1 MYECMYIY
9 YMYLYHYY
17 LLEFLV
23 LFHNV
28 FLQALKLQW
37 REATMTMPF
46 LAHFQKLTSVLCKPS
61 VERYSSLG
69 SNQSHISAKIIIIII
84 RQKSII
90 VNIYISMSHELH
102 T

>member
-1 MYECMYIY
+1 
-9 YMYLYHYY
+9 
-17 LLEFLV
+17 
-23 LFHNV
+23 
-28 FLQALKLQW
+28 
-37 REATMTMPF
+37 MTMPF

-84 RQKSII
+84 IIIRQKSII
-90 VNIYISMSHELH
+90 VNIYMSHELH

>member
-1 MYECMYIY
+1 
-9 YMYLYHYY
+9 
-17 LLEFLV
+17 
-23 LFHNV
+23 
-28 FLQALKLQW
+28 
-37 REATMTMPF
+37 MTMPF
-46 LAHFQKLTSVLCKPS
+46 LAHFQRLTSVLCKLS

>member
-1 MYECMYIY
+1 
-9 YMYLYHYY
+9 
-17 LLEFLV
+17 
-23 LFHNV
+23 
-28 FLQALKLQW
+28 
-37 REATMTMPF
+37 MTMPF

-84 RQKSII
+84 IIQKSII
-90 VNIYISMSHELH
+90 VNISMSHELH

>member
-1 MYECMYIY
+1 
-9 YMYLYHYY
+9 
-17 LLEFLV
+17 
-23 LFHNV
+23 
-28 FLQALKLQW
+28 
-37 REATMTMPF
+37 MTMPF

-84 RQKSII
+84 IIIQKSII